1 MRSFVPLWNHSFRR
15 GVWAPFRRGVWAP
28 LCSVGSVAAS
38 LEQQLGLEC
47 SGSVGGKK
55 RPEKLKLSHVA
66 STDIWEKLSYEIWD
80 KATAVSPVFSFQQ
93 THRMFI
99 WVLGLLKSSVEV
111 GNSALSQQEGVKI
124 FFFCSWEWFLALYI
138 LSKLFCSLVLL
149 RYYFNLVLE
158 LVYKWVLKCRSV
170 ILMNKLDDSC

>member
-1 MRSFVPLWNHSFRR
+1 M
-15 GVWAPFRRGVWAP
+15 
-28 LCSVGSVAAS
+28 AAS

-111 GNSALSQQEGVKI
+111 GNSGLSQQEGVKI
-124 FFFCSWEWFLALYI
+124 FFSAPGSDFWPFIFSPSCSAIWFY
-138 LSKLFCSLVLL
+138 
-149 RYYFNLVLE
+149 
-158 LVYKWVLKCRSV
+158 
-170 ILMNKLDDSC
+170 